1 MFLDYI
7 CSVNH
12 IQDVIPESSNTFKI
26 QKLEFEVKHTD
37 SESQKSSIMMRL
49 EFGSE
54 VEKDIWMEAIMAEIE
69 QLKSI
74 SFRL

>member
-1 MFLDYI
+1 M
-7 CSVNH
+7 
-12 IQDVIPESSNTFKI
+12 IPESSNTFKI

-37 SESQKSSIMMRL
+37 SESQKSSITMRL
-49 EFGSE
+49 EYGSE